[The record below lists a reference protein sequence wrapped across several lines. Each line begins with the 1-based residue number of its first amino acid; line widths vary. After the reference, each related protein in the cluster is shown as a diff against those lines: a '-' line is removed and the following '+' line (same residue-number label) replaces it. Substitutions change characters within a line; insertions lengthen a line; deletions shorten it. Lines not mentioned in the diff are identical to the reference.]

1 MESIQLLSNWAG
13 EHPIFIA
20 LTIAWTLV
28 WKGFALWRSAEL
40 RQKYWFIAIL
50 LINTLGI
57 LEIIYLFLVVKN
69 YKVAVVE
76 KSEESKQIG
85 GFAYWYGTGLESRRV
100 QALRGSTPLPSAS
113 WEMKSL
119 ARPPRLR

>member
-69 YKVAVVE
+69 YKVEVVE
-76 KSEESKQIG
+76 KSE
-85 GFAYWYGTGLESRRV
+85 
-100 QALRGSTPLPSAS
+100 
-113 WEMKSL
+113 
-119 ARPPRLR
+119 